1 MTELLAWLQETWMPI
16 RGFLDAGGPVLW
28 ALLPLTV
35 LLWTLILERFW
46 YLGMR
51 HGRVLQTFREEWL
64 GRSERDSWQARRIR
78 AAMVSEARDLLDRS
92 LPVIKSLIAL
102 CPLLGLL
109 GTVTGMIEVFEVMS
123 LRGTGD
129 ARGMAG
135 GVSRATLPTMAG
147 MVVALSGLF
156 FANRLT
162 RLADKRTH
170 EFADSLRFH

>member
-1 MTELLAWLQETWMPI
+1 MTEVLAWWQDTWTPI
-16 RGFLDAGGPVLW
+16 RAFIDAGGPVLW

-46 YLGMR
+46 YLGFL
-51 HGRVLQTFREEWL
+51 HGRVLSAYRAEWMGRAERE
-64 GRSERDSWQARRIR
+64 SWEARRIR
-78 AAMVSEARDLLDRS
+78 EAMVSQARDLVDRS